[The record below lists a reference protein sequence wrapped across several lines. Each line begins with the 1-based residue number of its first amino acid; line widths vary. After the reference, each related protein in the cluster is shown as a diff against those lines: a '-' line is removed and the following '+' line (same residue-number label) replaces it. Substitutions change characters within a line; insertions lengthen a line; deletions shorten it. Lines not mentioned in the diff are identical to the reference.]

1 MSTTDFTE
9 GIVRILDI
17 DGEVVGTGFVISDD
31 RLIATC
37 AHVVEEVPAGPKE
50 DFEKPPFE

>member
-50 DFEKPPFE
+50 DFEKLPFE